1 MYCFICLL
9 ESEIKLV
16 AMKGSHPTPPDEWL
30 AVVAVAHQ
38 ELNRLLDGPAHG
50 VDPSVHHQSA
60 GSEHFP
66 LQHTKPHQRILVE
79 AKLVA
84 Q

>member
-9 ESEIKLV
+9 ESEIKLLLII
-16 AMKGSHPTPPDEWL
+16 GPHPSPDKWL
-30 AVVAVAHQ
+30 AVVAVVHQ

-60 GSEHFP
+60 GSEHFS
-66 LQHTKPHQRILVE
+66 LQHAKPHQWILIE

>member
-1 MYCFICLL
+1 M
-9 ESEIKLV
+9 V
-16 AMKGSHPTPPDEWL
+16 
-30 AVVAVAHQ
+30 HQ
-38 ELNRLLDGPAHG
+38 ELDCLLDGPAQG
-50 VDPSVHHQSA
+50 VDPGVHHQSA